1 MALRSVG
8 PRLISEN
15 VEDVVGWV
23 QRLTGCPTVTD
34 TKVASCTHSAHG
46 GDDAS
51 WFYVEGDSDAGVARL
66 RCLAGGHV
74 ADVLD
79 SAEHW
84 TYPGVWQC
92 PACSQSIAEVVF
104 GIHAVEGKAR
114 WLVMAVRCVECGEVS
129 GITDMTVDNTPVQE
143 LLTAL

>member
-1 MALRSVG
+1 VALRSVG

-15 VEDVVGWV
+15 VNDVVEWV
-23 QRLTGCPTVTD
+23 LRLPGCPPVTE
-34 TKVASCTHSAHG
+34 TKVANCAHPTHSG
-46 GDDAS
+46 EDAA
-51 WFYVEGDSDAGVARL
+51 WFYVEGDPEEGVARL

-74 ADVLD
+74 NEVLD
-79 SAEHW
+79 SGEHW

-114 WLVMAVRCVECGEVS
+114 WLVVALRCVECGEVA
-129 GITDMTVDNTPVQE
+129 GITDMVVDNKPLEE
-143 LLTAL
+143 LLAEL